1 MLQSY
6 LDQTLSFFRL
16 APLIISK
23 DSFDEFLVR
32 FDCFVKNNSEPEKY
46 SEFVNEQI
54 KSYQENNESIF
65 ITSDYEDRSIPESIA
80 VHFIDG
86 FIAHDKNWWY
96 CSTEQLLEDIE
107 SAEENEKI
115 IAHVLIINSPGGE
128 SYGLEKVN
136 ERLRSLDKPILVAV
150 KKIMASAGV
159 YIGSAG
165 DRVYCLNKFDIVG
178 SIGTMISYW
187 DSKKALEQYGYILRE
202 AYATKSTHK
211 NKLTND
217 VSEGKTE
224 EFIKRFLDPVQE
236 EFEKAIR
243 ASRPNTSK
251 APEESHLFNG
261 EIYYAEEAM
270 QFGLIDG
277 IKNIDEIL
285 QEAFKLGKEYQTR
298 SKISIT

>member
-23 DSFDEFLVR
+23 DSFNEFLVR
-32 FDCFVKNNSEPEKY
+32 FDCYIKNNTEPEKY
-46 SEFVNEQI
+46 SLFVTEQI
-54 KSYQENNESIF
+54 KSYQEKDESIF

-80 VHFIDG
+80 IHFIDG

-107 SAEENEKI
+107 AAEENEKI
-115 IAHVLIINSPGGE
+115 LSHVLLINSPGGE
-128 SYGLEKVN
+128 SYGLEKAN
-136 ERLRSLDKPILVAV
+136 EKLRSLNKPILSAV
-150 KKIMASAGV
+150 RKIMASAGV
-159 YIGSAG
+159 YLGSGA

-187 DSKKALEQYGYILRE
+187 DSKKALEQYGYRLIE

-236 EFEKAIR
+236 DFEKAIR
-243 ASRPNTSK
+243 LSRPNTAK
-251 APEESHLFNG
+251 APEDANVFNG

-270 QFGLIDG
+270 KYGLIDG

-285 QEAFKLGKEYQTR
+285 QEAYNLGKEYQTR
-298 SKISIT
+298 NKISIT